1 MIAEAFHS
9 PAVGVESG
17 VIKVSAPGF
26 QTPQRGL
33 ARRFRGASDHIAARI
48 GGRTGHSHGQSHRGA
63 GHRKCHQ
70 RHHPVAQDLGAT
82 AAFRTDDILRQ
93 VPGFSLFR
101 RTTSRTANP
110 TAQGVSLRGLGASG
124 ASRAL
129 VLSDGFPLN
138 DPFGGWVYWDRVP
151 RVSIRSIEVASG
163 GASHL
168 YGSDALGGVINI
180 LRTPVEP
187 GCDFARSRLRK

>member
-1 MIAEAFHS
+1 M
-9 PAVGVESG
+9 
-17 VIKVSAPGF
+17 
-26 QTPQRGL
+26 QT
-33 ARRFRGASDHIAARI
+33 
-48 GGRTGHSHGQSHRGA
+48 
-63 GHRKCHQ
+63 
-70 RHHPVAQDLGAT
+70 T

-101 RTTSRTANP
+101 RTTSRAANP
-110 TAQGVSLRGLGASG
+110 TTQGVSLRGLGASG

-138 DPFGGWVYWDRVP
+138 DPFGGWVYWDRAP
-151 RVSIRSIEVASG
+151 RESIGSIEVASG

-180 LRTPVEP
+180 IRTPVDRN
-187 GCDFARSRLRK
+187 CNFARSRLRKRKLPRSLIGRQPDHGTVVRGYCLRTFPHRWLHRGSRPI